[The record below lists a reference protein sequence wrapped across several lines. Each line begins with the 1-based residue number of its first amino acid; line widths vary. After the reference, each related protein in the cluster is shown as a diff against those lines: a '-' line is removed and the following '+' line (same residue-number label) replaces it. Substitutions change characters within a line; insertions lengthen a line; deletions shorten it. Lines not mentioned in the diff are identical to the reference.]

1 MASAKQT
8 PAINVPTVDPST
20 RRALAD
26 RLRPFDPIVELAI
39 GRQPA
44 VARTLADTNAVT
56 ATDRVDRPVPAGV
69 EFLRDDLTDPAPARY
84 AHTEAVYA
92 LNLPPE
98 LHRPGLELAET
109 IEVPLAFTTL
119 GHEAPIVPIETR
131 ERLPRGTLFWA
142 RADGR
147 T

>member
-1 MASAKQT
+1 MER
-8 PAINVPTVDPST
+8 ST
-20 RRALAD
+20 GRSLAD
-26 RLRPFDPIVELAI
+26 RFRPFDPVVELAI

-44 VARTLADTNAVT
+44 VARRLAETNAVT

-69 EFLRDDLTDPAPARY
+69 EFLRDDLTAPSLGRY
-84 AHTEAVYA
+84 AHAEALYA

-98 LHRPGLELAET
+98 LHRPALELAEA
-109 IEVPLAFTTL
+109 IEAPLAFTTL

-142 RADGR
+142 RADDPS
-147 T
+147 

>member
-1 MASAKQT
+1 
-8 PAINVPTVDPST
+8 
-20 RRALAD
+20 
-26 RLRPFDPIVELAI
+26 
-39 GRQPA
+39 
-44 VARTLADTNAVT
+44 
-56 ATDRVDRPVPAGV
+56 VPAGV